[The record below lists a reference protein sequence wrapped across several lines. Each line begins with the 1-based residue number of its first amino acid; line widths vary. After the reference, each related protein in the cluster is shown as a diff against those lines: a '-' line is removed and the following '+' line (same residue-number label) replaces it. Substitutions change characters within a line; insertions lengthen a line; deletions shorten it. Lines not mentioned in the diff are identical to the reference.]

1 MLSQQGFDDWCRGQ
15 GLAENAIAV
24 IQGIRGVGPNRRVGG
39 GKHNVHGTYPS
50 RKMGTMVQFES
61 HRVELAAVYE
71 MERDSD
77 VLEYFDQP
85 PSIPLRYQSKNGMN
99 LSVNHTADFFV
110 LRTVGAGW
118 EECKTEEE
126 LLKLAEDSPHR
137 FSPTGNGGWCSPPGE
152 AHAAHFG
159 LHYRV
164 RSSLQINWILQRNI
178 QFLDDYFRAGTAA
191 LKTQSQEAV
200 VAQLAVQPGI
210 LLADLLLEGCRGLL
224 RDDVYALIASGGIYA
239 NLLSDPIW
247 EPTKVRLFETQE
259 AAKAYTRIT
268 EATPPVCT
276 TGKVF
281 DAAVGATLWWDSR
294 AWKVVNIGEKMV
306 ALLGEDNTF
315 TELPASVAENLVRQ
329 EKLKIVSSR
338 QIAPAKDLATCLSGA
353 SEEDLQVANRRW
365 DILKDRLQGRSRE
378 TKEVVPERTLRSWAA
393 RYKQAEAKIGYGYG
407 GLLPRTSQRGNRT
420 NRFSDEVSQLMTQCI
435 ENDYETPKQKSKYAS
450 WIVFVKACEDANHKA
465 PSYRAF
471 RSAIGKRERFGQVLK
486 RQGHR
491 AAYQHESF
499 HWELQQKTPRHGDR
513 PFEINHIDHT
523 ELDLEVVCSQ
533 TGRRLGRPWMTILT
547 DAYSRRV
554 LAIHLTFDEPS
565 YRSCMMVLRECVR
578 RHGRLPQVVV
588 VDGGAE
594 FRSTYFETL
603 LARYECTRKT
613 RPPTKARFGSV
624 CERMFGTANTQF
636 VHNLRGNTQMTR
648 NVRQVTKAV
657 DPKGQAVWPIAE
669 LYARLCEYFYEIYD
683 TITHPAL
690 GESPRDSFQ
699 RGFNNT
705 GSRLDRLIP
714 YNQDFLLWTL
724 PTTAKGTAQL
734 LAGRGVKINYI
745 YYWCDQFLDPE
756 IERQQIPVRFDPF
769 DAGKAYAVVRTQWV
783 QCCSEHFTQFEGHT
797 QKELMLAS
805 AELHRRRQC
814 HSQQSCVTARKLA
827 EFLQTVEA
835 EEALLLQRLRDRE
848 SKRMRDG
855 TLSLSTITQTKD
867 VLDAGTKQNGNDQ
880 CNSGSPKETTSIP
893 EQDETYGEF

>member
-1 MLSQQGFDDWCRGQ
+1 MLSRQGFDDWCRRQ
-15 GLAENAIAV
+15 GLAEHTAAV
-24 IQGIRGVGPNRRVGG
+24 
-39 GKHNVHGTYPS
+39 
-50 RKMGTMVQFES
+50 MGTMVQFES

-71 MERDSD
+71 MEHDSD

-85 PSIPLRYQSKNGMN
+85 PSIPLRYRSKNGTN
-99 LSVNHTADFFV
+99 LNVNHTADFFV

-126 LLKLAEDSPHR
+126 LLKLAGDSPLR
-137 FSPTGNGGWCSPPGE
+137 FSPTGNGDWFSPPGE
-152 AHAAHFG
+152 AYAAQFG

-178 QFLDDYFRAGTAA
+178 QFLDDYFRTGMTAI
-191 LKTQSQEAV
+191 KIHSQEAV
-200 VAQLAVQPGI
+200 VAKLALQPGI
-210 LLADLLLEGCRGLL
+210 LLGDLLSEGGMGLL
-224 RDDVYALIASGGIYA
+224 RDDVYTLIASGSIYA
-239 NLLSDPIW
+239 DLLSDPIW
-247 EPTKVRLFETQE
+247 EPGKVRLFETQE
-259 AAKAYTRIT
+259 AAKAYTRI
-268 EATPPVCT
+268 ADSTPRVCPA
-276 TGKVF
+276 GKVF
-281 DAAVGATLWWDSR
+281 DAAVGSTLWWDSR
-294 AWKVVNIGEKMV
+294 VWKVVNIGETMV

-315 TELPASVAENLVRQ
+315 TELPMSVVENLVRQ
-329 EKLKIVSSR
+329 EKLRTVGSR
-338 QIAPAKDLATCLSGA
+338 QATPAQEPATCLSGA

-365 DILKDRLQGRSRE
+365 DILKERLQGRLCAAE
-378 TKEVVPERTLRSWAA
+378 ELVPERTLRSWAA
-393 RYKQAEAKIGYGYG
+393 RYKQAEAKFGYGYG
-407 GLLPRTSQRGNRT
+407 GLLPRTSRRGNRT
-420 NRFSDEVSQLMTQCI
+420 SRFSEEVSRLMTQFI
-435 ENDYETPKQKSKYAS
+435 ENDYETLKQKSKYSS
-450 WIVFVKACEDANHKA
+450 WIALVKACEDAGHKA

-471 RSAIGKRERFGQVLK
+471 RRAIGKRERLKQVLK

-513 PFEINHIDHT
+513 PLEIAHIDHT
-523 ELDLEVVCSQ
+523 ELDVEVVCSQ
-533 TGRRLGRPWMTILT
+533 TGRVLGRPWMTILT
-547 DAYSRRV
+547 DAYSRRI
-554 LAIHLTFDEPS
+554 LAVHLTFDEPS

-603 LARYECTRKT
+603 LARYECMKKT

-624 CERMFGTANTQF
+624 CERMFGTANSQF

-683 TITHPAL
+683 TNAHPAL

-724 PTTAKGTAQL
+724 PTTPKGTAQL
-734 LAGRGVKINYI
+734 MAGRGVKINYI

-769 DAGKAYAVVRTQWV
+769 DAGKAYAFVRTQWV

-805 AELHRRRQC
+805 TELHRRRQC
-814 HSQQSCVTARKLA
+814 HSQQGGVTARKLA
-827 EFLQTVEA
+827 EFLQSVEA
-835 EEALLLQRLRDRE
+835 EEVLLLQRLRDRE

-855 TLSLSTITQTKD
+855 TSSLPTITQNNKA
-867 VLDAGTKQNGNDQ
+867 LDDGPKQNGKDQ
-880 CNSGSPKETTSIP
+880 CSSGSPQRQRSVLERG
-893 EQDETYGEF
+893 ETYGEF